1 MSQSGFFD
9 FEERLSSLSRAG
21 DPLEGLLQSVDFEIF
36 RKSLVKAL
44 KYSDRRRGGRPPHDP
59 VMMFKIMI
67 LQALYS
73 LSDDKA
79 EFMIRDRL
87 SFMRFLGLSLGDPVP
102 DAKTI
107 WLFRERLKEKDVIE
121 RLFERFD
128 RHLEEQGLLAMGGQ
142 IMDATIVEAP
152 RQRNSQEEKETIKS
166 GDVPKSWED
175 NPAKLRQKDCSAR
188 WTLKRGRKKDSQ
200 SQLMVPAFGYK
211 SHINIDRRHGL
222 IRTWTVTDA
231 AAHDGAR
238 LPELLHEGNCASP
251 VWADT
256 AYRSGKNE
264 ELLASKGRKSMI
276 HFRRRA
282 GKDLTR
288 QQKRGNTARSKVR
301 SQVEHVFARQKHICG
316 LFIRTIGIERARFKI
331 GVANIAYNMHRLIWF
346 KTRKAPA

>member
-1 MSQSGFFD
+1 M
-9 FEERLSSLSRAG
+9 EA
-21 DPLEGLLQSVDFEIF
+21 
-36 RKSLVKAL
+36 LVKAL

-67 LQALYS
+67 LQALYN

-79 EFMIRDRL
+79 EFMICDRL

-142 IMDATIVEAP
+142 IMDASIVEAP
-152 RQRNSQEEKETIKS
+152 RQRNNQEEKEAIKS
-166 GDVPKSWED
+166 GDLPKSWED
-175 NPAKLRQKDCSAR
+175 SPAKLRQKDRSAR
-188 WTLKRGRKKDSQ
+188 WTMKRGRKTDSQ

-238 LPELLHEGNCASP
+238 LPEFLHEDNCASP

-276 HFRRRA
+276 HFRRRVA
-282 GKDLTR
+282 KDLTR
-288 QQKRGNTARSKVR
+288 QQKRANNARSKIR
-301 SQVEHVFARQKHICG
+301 S
-316 LFIRTIGIERARFKI
+316 
-331 GVANIAYNMHRLIWF
+331 
-346 KTRKAPA
+346 

>member
-36 RKSLVKAL
+36 RKALVKAL
-44 KYSDRRRGGRPPHDP
+44 KYSDRRWGGRPPHDP

-87 SFMRFLGLSLGDPVP
+87 SFRCFLGLSLGDPVP

-107 WLFRERLKEKDVIE
+107 WLLRERLKEKDVIE

-142 IMDATIVEAP
+142 IMDVSIVEAP
-152 RQRNSQEEKETIKS
+152 RQRNNREEKEAIKS

-175 NPAKLRQKDCSAR
+175 NPAKLRQKDRSAR
-188 WTLKRGRKKDSQ
+188 WILKRGRKKDSQ
-200 SQLMVPAFGYK
+200 SQLMVPAFGDT

-222 IRTWTVTDA
+222 IRTWTATDA

-238 LPELLHEGNCASP
+238 DCPIFCMRATAPVWSGRIRHIARARMKSFWQARDASP
-251 VWADT
+251 
-256 AYRSGKNE
+256 
-264 ELLASKGRKSMI
+264 
-276 HFRRRA
+276 
-282 GKDLTR
+282 
-288 QQKRGNTARSKVR
+288 
-301 SQVEHVFARQKHICG
+301 
-316 LFIRTIGIERARFKI
+316 
-331 GVANIAYNMHRLIWF
+331 
-346 KTRKAPA
+346 